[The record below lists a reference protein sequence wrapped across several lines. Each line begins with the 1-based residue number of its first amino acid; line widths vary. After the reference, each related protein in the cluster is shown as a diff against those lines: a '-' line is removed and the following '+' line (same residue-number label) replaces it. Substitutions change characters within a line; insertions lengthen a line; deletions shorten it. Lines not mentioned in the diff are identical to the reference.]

1 MLAGLGCSLC
11 VDASTGTSSP
21 LALIS
26 TSVPGTVTSSPLPST
41 GNTIFITL
49 SGDLPS
55 LLQVDRDMLKERIAL
70 FYGIVSS
77 QINVLFL
84 SGTIIVVVQLPSY
97 ITDSGVRSLT
107 DAISS
112 GVFQTGL
119 EGRFNVLS
127 VSNTGDHSNSAVCV

>member
-1 MLAGLGCSLC
+1 
-11 VDASTGTSSP
+11 
-21 LALIS
+21 
-26 TSVPGTVTSSPLPST
+26 VPGTVTSSPLPST

-127 VSNTGDHSNSAVCV
+127 VSNTGHVTPHCLSDLPLM

>member
-1 MLAGLGCSLC
+1 M
-11 VDASTGTSSP
+11 
-21 LALIS
+21 
-26 TSVPGTVTSSPLPST
+26 PGTVTSSPLPST

-127 VSNTGDHSNSAVCV
+127 VSNTGDVTPQLCLTYL

>member
-1 MLAGLGCSLC
+1 MLAGLRCSPC

>member
-1 MLAGLGCSLC
+1 MLAGLRCSQC

-21 LALIS
+21 LASIS